1 MSNKPYTPKPVE
13 LHAVGKVKM
22 HHFGYTVM
30 NPDKPEGYSWEAVY
44 DFNGKMVVVWWN
56 NYQKCL
62 ADISDFERNEFGI
75 RTKPMH
81 STIEL
86 KKNYR
91 IFYTVTDNYPN
102 LPEID

>member
-22 HHFGYTVM
+22 HHSGYTIM

-56 NYQKCL
+56 NRQKCL
-62 ADISDFERNEFGI
+62 ADISDFERNAYGI
-75 RTKPMH
+75 RTKPLH
-81 STIEL
+81 SPMYV
-86 KKNYR
+86 KDNYR
-91 IFYTVTDNYPN
+91 IYGAISDYQE
-102 LPEID
+102 LPEIE